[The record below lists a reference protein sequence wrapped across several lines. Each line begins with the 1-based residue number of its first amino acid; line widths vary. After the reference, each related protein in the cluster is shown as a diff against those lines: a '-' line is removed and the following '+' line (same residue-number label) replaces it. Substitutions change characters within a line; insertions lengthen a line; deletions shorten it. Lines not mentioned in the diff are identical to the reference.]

1 MQIDI
6 QSVTLRKRVRK
17 NLGDLK
23 PLAESLKTHGLM
35 NPILINE
42 KNELIAGHRRL
53 EAAKSLGW
61 TTIAARVVERAE
73 EAELLEMEVEE
84 NTHRKALTADE
95 LAEAYDRL
103 EHLRNP
109 GFFTRIWRAI
119 KQFFAR
125 LFRKQQ

>member
-6 QSVTLRKRVRK
+6 NSVVVRRRVRK
-17 NLGDLK
+17 SLGDLR

-42 KNELIAGHRRL
+42 RHELIAGHRRL
-53 EAAKSLGW
+53 EAAKLLGW
-61 TTIAARVVERAE
+61 TTIAARLVDQTE
-73 EAELLEMEVEE
+73 EAELLEMELEE

-103 EHLRNP
+103 DHLRNP
-109 GFFTRIWRAI
+109 GFFARIWKAI
-119 KQFFAR
+119 TGFFKR
-125 LFRKQQ
+125 LFRRR

>member
-6 QSVTLRKRVRK
+6 DSVILKRRVRK
-17 NLGDLK
+17 NLGDLR

-42 KNELIAGHRRL
+42 RNELIAGHRRL
-53 EAAKSLGW
+53 EAAKLLGW
-61 TTIAARVVERAE
+61 TTIAARVVERQE

-109 GFFTRIWRAI
+109 GFFARVWKAL
-119 KQFFAR
+119 KAFFKKLLR
-125 LFRKQQ
+125 RP

>member
-6 QSVTLRKRVRK
+6 DSVVLRRRVRK
-17 NLGDLK
+17 NLGDLR

-53 EAAKSLGW
+53 EAAKLLGW
-61 TTIAARVVERAE
+61 TTIAARVVERQQ
-73 EAELLEMEVEE
+73 EAELLEMELEE

-109 GFFTRIWRAI
+109 GFFARIWRAI
-119 KQFFAR
+119 KDFFRR
-125 LFRKQQ
+125 LTRRR

>member
-1 MQIDI
+1 MQIDVN
-6 QSVTLRKRVRK
+6 SVILRRRVRK

-42 KNELIAGHRRL
+42 RNELIAGHRRL
-53 EAAKSLGW
+53 EAARLLGW
-61 TTIAARVVERAE
+61 STIAARVVDRG
-73 EAELLEMEVEE
+73 EATDLLEMEVEE

-103 EHLRNP
+103 EHLKNP
-109 GFFTRIWRAI
+109 GLLTRIWRSI
-119 KQFFAR
+119 KRFFAR
-125 LFRKQQ
+125 LFGKA

>member
-6 QSVTLRKRVRK
+6 QSVLLKKRVRK

-109 GFFTRIWRAI
+109 GFFTRIWRSI
-119 KQFFAR
+119 KSFFAR
-125 LFRKQQ
+125 LFKKE